1 MKIVYS
7 DPKSGKTAQMEL
19 SKDRSALVLNYKI
32 GDVIDG
38 AVVGLAGFK
47 LKITGGSDN
56 SGFPLDRSI
65 QGTIKTRSK
74 RIGESGRMA
83 GVPKMQTVRGN
94 MISPDIEQ
102 VNLVIVEY
110 GDKPAE
116 ELFPKKEKAAEPA
129 KEKKE
134 EKKPEAK
141 AKA

>member
-7 DPKSGKTAQMEL
+7 DPKTGKTAQMEL

-38 AVVGLAGFK
+38 AAVGLSGFK

-65 QGTIKTRSK
+65 QGTIKTRTK
-74 RIGESGRMA
+74 RIGASGRLQ

-94 MISPDIEQ
+94 MISTDVEQ
-102 VNLVIVEY
+102 VNTIIVEY
-110 GDKPAE
+110 GDKNLD
-116 ELFPKKEKAAEPA
+116 ELFPKSEKQKEKPE
-129 KEKKE
+129 E
-134 EKKPEAK
+134 EKASAK
-141 AKA
+141 K